1 MQARFCFS
9 FRAKLY
15 KMSSPT
21 PQKVIL
27 FIKLIFIIK
36 YLNAKKSY
44 EKFCML
50 GRGPYFLMLKSKD
63 VFSSFLNRFKKIN
76 HSNIND
82 SKINLEEVLLKNTIS
97 KYLKEVLD
105 YNKSVFLQ
113 EKKNVQTL
121 LLILALPLQN
131 YSDFP

>member
-1 MQARFCFS
+1 MS
-9 FRAKLY
+9 F
-15 KMSSPT
+15 
-21 PQKVIL
+21 QD
-27 FIKLIFIIK
+27 FLI
-36 YLNAKKSY
+36 
-44 EKFCML
+44 
-50 GRGPYFLMLKSKD
+50 GSKQ
-63 VFSSFLNRFKKIN
+63 IN

-121 LLILALPLQN
+121 LLILALPLQY